1 MQNLS
6 NNPLPQW
13 KIKYDSQF
21 NVQPQQNA
29 TGGDI
34 DPENSGGKIPW
45 LGIIIGTLIIIGFV
59 TAALK
64 TQQQTHQK
72 NQPT

>member
-6 NNPLPQW
+6 NNPVPQW
-13 KIKYDSQF
+13 KIKYNSQF
-21 NVQPQQNA
+21 NLPPLKNT

-34 DPENSGGKIPW
+34 EPENSGDKIPW
-45 LGIIIGTLIIIGFV
+45 LGFIISVLIIIGFV

-64 TQQQTHQK
+64 PQQQTHQK
-72 NQPT
+72 NEPT

>member
-6 NNPLPQW
+6 NNPVPQW

-21 NVQPQQNA
+21 NLPPLKNT

-34 DPENSGGKIPW
+34 EPENSGGKIPW
-45 LGIIIGTLIIIGFV
+45 LGIIIGGLIIVSFV
-59 TAALK
+59 TAACK
-64 TQQQTHQK
+64 TQQQK
-72 NQPT
+72 NDKS

>member
-45 LGIIIGTLIIIGFV
+45 LGIIISGLIIIGFV

-64 TQQQTHQK
+64 SQQQTHQK

>member
-6 NNPLPQW
+6 NNPVPQW

-21 NVQPQQNA
+21 NLPPLKNT

-34 DPENSGGKIPW
+34 EPENSGGKIPW
-45 LGIIIGTLIIIGFV
+45 LGFIIVGLIIIGSV
-59 TAALK
+59 TASCK
-64 TQQQTHQK
+64 SQQQTNDK
-72 NQPT
+72 S

>member
-6 NNPLPQW
+6 NNPVPQW

-21 NVQPQQNA
+21 NLPPLKNT
-29 TGGDI
+29 TGGNI
-34 DPENSGGKIPW
+34 EPENSGDKIPW
-45 LGIIIGTLIIIGFV
+45 LGIIISGLIIIGFV

-64 TQQQTHQK
+64 SHHQTHQK
-72 NQPT
+72 NEPT

>member
-6 NNPLPQW
+6 NNPVPQW

-21 NVQPQQNA
+21 NLPPLKNT

-34 DPENSGGKIPW
+34 EPENNGGKIPW
-45 LGIIIGTLIIIGFV
+45 LGIIIVGLIIIGSV
-59 TAALK
+59 TASCK
-64 TQQQTHQK
+64 SQQQTHQK